1 MLETLEMWAHLFTGL
16 LHIVRG
22 VSLAQFHHQSEPALK
37 GFITNEHLVVRA
49 SSLPQDTHH
58 LERLPQRLLSL
69 LGTFYFPRRA
79 ATFHTTTSDMC
90 MSVVSPKG

>member
-1 MLETLEMWAHLFTGL
+1 MGTFIYRPFT
-16 LHIVRG
+16 HSEG
-22 VSLAQFHHQSEPALK
+22 VSLAQFHHQSEPALE

-58 LERLPQRLLSL
+58 PERLPQKLLSL
-69 LGTFYFPRRA
+69 WEPFYFPQRA
-79 ATFHTTTSDMC
+79 ATFHATTSDMC